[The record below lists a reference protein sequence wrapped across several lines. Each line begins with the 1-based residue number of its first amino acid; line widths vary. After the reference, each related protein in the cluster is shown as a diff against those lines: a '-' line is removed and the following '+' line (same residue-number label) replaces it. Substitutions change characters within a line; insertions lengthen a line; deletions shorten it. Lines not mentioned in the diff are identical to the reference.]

1 MAPLGKA
8 SFFSPEVAVASQET
22 VMTVQTILED
32 PGPAGNRTA
41 LQA

>member
-8 SFFSPEVAVASQET
+8 SFFSPEVAVASQEA
-22 VMTVQTILED
+22 VKTVQIILEGL
-32 PGPAGNRTA
+32 GPADNRTA